1 MVLYNCEVANCCSSC
16 LSYKISSRFEC
27 GWCDGSAGRSCS
39 YIEECEVAPVI
50 NGSGCPS
57 PVITDFNPKSGPI
70 EGGTIITITGRDLG
84 VAYDDF
90 TSNSI
95 VVGDDPCM
103 PIEDNFI
110 PGKQIHCTTTI
121 GSSLGI
127 NLINVTLPSG
137 AAVSNDGFRIV
148 IPEISRVDPVLG
160 PAAGGT
166 TLTVWGSNLNVGNK
180 ENTMLQIYNG
190 TNCVIR

>member
-1 MVLYNCEVANCCSSC
+1 ML
-16 LSYKISSRFEC
+16 
-27 GWCDGSAGRSCS
+27 
-39 YIEECEVAPVI
+39 
-50 NGSGCPS
+50 
-57 PVITDFNPKSGPI
+57 
-70 EGGTIITITGRDLG
+70 
-84 VAYDDF
+84 
-90 TSNSI
+90 
-95 VVGDDPCM
+95 
-103 PIEDNFI
+103 IEDNFI

-166 TLTVWGSNLNVGNK
+166 TLTVWGSSLNVGNK